1 MLAATLMTVLVMKNI
16 FPLFAVLIIWTATS
30 CSTNNKSKF
39 NLPAEFDEQEYIW
52 LSWVESGF
60 LGGDPFYFT
69 ALKAMKEITPE
80 VKVRLFY
87 GPQLSYN
94 KEQMES
100 RIYQKL
106 LENNIDTSRVT
117 LFYNEKGYGAIQD
130 PGPIFLSNGKGEFA
144 IADFKFIHPDKSSEA
159 IDRNVA
165 AKLNLPTISSNMIS
179 EGGAWQTNG
188 KGTLLLVEAVELDR
202 NKTMSK
208 TQIED
213 EYKRVLGVTKIIWL
227 KKGMKEEEW
236 GKLNNGKY
244 GIGTGG
250 HIDEF
255 CRFVNP
261 TTVLLA
267 EVNPADTAGNEISK
281 ESYHRMEENYQIL
294 KQSSTQDGKPF
305 EIIRLPAG
313 PLMTKKLFFR
323 NLNKD
328 EQSWFDNV
336 TTDSVEFY
344 LATGYMNF
352 VIANKKVVTAKFWKE
367 GLSDDFKKI
376 DEKAKQVLEKAFPDR
391 KVVQIDCMP
400 LHHDGAGLHCHSRNQ
415 PKIKISK

>member
-1 MLAATLMTVLVMKNI
+1 MKNI
-16 FPLFAVLIIWTATS
+16 FPLFIMLIIYTITD
-30 CSTNNKSKF
+30 CNTNNNSKYIV
-39 NLPAEFDEQEYIW
+39 PAEFDEQEYIW
-52 LSWVESGF
+52 LSWIESGF
-60 LGGDPFYFT
+60 LDGEPFYYT
-69 ALKAMKEITPE
+69 ALNAMKEITPS

-87 GPQLSYN
+87 GLQLSYN
-94 KEQMES
+94 KEQMEK

-106 LENNIDTSRVT
+106 LENSIDTSRVE
-117 LFYNEKGYGAIQD
+117 LFYNDKDYGAIQD
-130 PGPIFLSNGKGEFA
+130 PGPIFLRNENGEFA
-144 IADFKFIHPDKSSEA
+144 IADFKFIHPDKRSEA

-165 AKLNLPTISSNMIS
+165 AKLNLPTISSNMVS

-188 KGTLLLVEAVELDR
+188 KGTMLLVEAVELDR
-202 NKTMSK
+202 NKNMSK

-213 EYKRVLGVTKIIWL
+213 EYKRVLGVSKIIWL

-236 GKLNNGKY
+236 GKFDNGKY

-267 EVNPADTAGNEISK
+267 EVSTTDTAGNEISK
-281 ESYHRMEENYQIL
+281 ESYRRMEENYQIL
-294 KQSSTQDGKPF
+294 KQSTTQDGEPL

-313 PLMTKKLFFR
+313 PLMTEKLLY
-323 NLNKD
+323 NTLNKE
-328 EQSWFDNV
+328 EQSWFDDV

-352 VIANKKVVTAKFWKE
+352 VIANKVVVTSKFWKE
-367 GLSDDFKKI
+367 GHSDDFKKR
-376 DEKAKQVLEKAFPDR
+376 DEKAKQILEKAFPDR

-415 PKIKISK
+415 PK

>member
-1 MLAATLMTVLVMKNI
+1 M
-16 FPLFAVLIIWTATS
+16 IIGCNTSNTAKYTIPS
-30 CSTNNKSKF
+30 
-39 NLPAEFDEQEYIW
+39 EFEEQEYIW

-60 LGGDPFYFT
+60 LGGKPFYVT
-69 ALKAMKEITPE
+69 ALNAMKEITPY

-87 GPQLSYN
+87 GPQLN
-94 KEQMES
+94 LDKEQMQK
-100 RIYQKL
+100 RIYDKL
-106 LENNIDTSRVT
+106 IENNIDTSRVT
-117 LFYNEKGYGAIQD
+117 LFYNDQNYGAIQD
-130 PGPIFLSNGKGEFA
+130 PGPIFVKNAEGKFA
-144 IADFKFIHPDKSSEA
+144 IADFKFQHPDKRTES

-165 AKLNLPTISSNMIS
+165 AHLNLPTISSNMIT

-188 KGTLLLVEAVELDR
+188 EGTILLVESVELDR
-202 NKTMSK
+202 NKALTK
-208 TQIED
+208 TQIEN

-227 KKGMKEEEW
+227 KNGPKEEEW
-236 GKLNNGKY
+236 GKLENGKY

-255 CRFVNP
+255 CRFVNS

-267 EVNPADTAGNEISK
+267 AVDVADTIGNEISK
-281 ESYHRMEENYQIL
+281 VSFHRMEQNYQIL
-294 KQSSTQDGKPF
+294 KQSTNQDGKPF
-305 EIIRLPAG
+305 EIIRLPTG
-313 PLMTKKLFFR
+313 PLMTKKVDYKSLSK
-323 NLNKD
+323 N

-352 VIANKKVVTAKFWKE
+352 IIANKVIVTAKFWEE
-367 GLSDDFKKI
+367 GLSNEIKER
-376 DEKAKQVLEKAFPDR
+376 DERAKQILEKAFPAR

-415 PKIKISK
+415 PKGRL

>member
-1 MLAATLMTVLVMKNI
+1 VLATTLMTIPVMKNI
-16 FPLFAVLIIWTATS
+16 FPLLILLIICTITG
-30 CSTNNKSKF
+30 CNTNNNNSKYVV
-39 NLPAEFDEQEYIW
+39 PAEFDEQEYIW

-60 LGGDPFYFT
+60 LGGDSFYFT
-69 ALKAMKEITPE
+69 AINAMKEITPE

-94 KEQMES
+94 KEQMEN

-106 LENNIDTSRVT
+106 VENNIDTSRVI
-117 LFYNEKGYGAIQD
+117 LFYNEKDYGAIQD
-130 PGPIFLSNGKGEFA
+130 PGPIFLRNEKGEYA
-144 IADFKFIHPDKSSEA
+144 VADFKFIHPDKRSEA

-165 AKLNLPTISSNMIS
+165 AKLNLPIISSNMIS

-188 KGTLLLVEAVELDR
+188 KGTMLLVEAVELDR
-202 NKTMSK
+202 NKRMSK

-227 KKGMKEEEW
+227 KRGMKEEEW

-244 GIGTGG
+244 GIGTSG

-267 EVNPADTAGNEISK
+267 EVNTADTAGNEISK
-281 ESYHRMEENYQIL
+281 ESYRRMEENYQIL
-294 KQSSTQDGKPF
+294 KQSTTQDGKPF

-313 PLMTKKLFFR
+313 PLMTKKLLFKI
-323 NLNKD
+323 LSKD

-352 VIANKKVVTAKFWKE
+352 VIANKTVVTAKFWKE
-367 GLSDDFKKI
+367 GLSDDFKVI
-376 DEKAKQVLEKAFPDR
+376 DKKAKQVLEKAFPNR

-415 PKIKISK
+415 PK

>member
-1 MLAATLMTVLVMKNI
+1 MKQSVHFLI
-16 FPLFAVLIIWTATS
+16 FIISWIIIS
-30 CSTNNKSKF
+30 CNSSNNVKYYI
-39 NLPAEFDEQEYIW
+39 PAEFEEQEFIW
-52 LSWVESGF
+52 LSWVETGF

-69 ALKAMKEITPE
+69 AINAIKEITPA

-87 GPQLSYN
+87 GPQLSFN

-117 LFYNEKGYGAIQD
+117 LFYDDIGYGAIQD
-130 PGPIFLSNGKGEFA
+130 PGPIFLRNGKGELA
-144 IADFKFIHPDKSSEA
+144 IADFKFIHPDTRSEA

-165 AKLNLPTISSNMIS
+165 AKLNVPTISSNMVS

-188 KGTLLLVEAVELDR
+188 KGTMLLVESVELDR
-202 NKTMSK
+202 NKNMTKSK
-208 TQIED
+208 IEE

-227 KKGMKEEEW
+227 KKGLKEEEW
-236 GKLNNGKY
+236 GKFENGLY

-255 CRFVNP
+255 CRFVNDH
-261 TTVLLA
+261 TVLLTQ
-267 EVNPADTAGNEISK
+267 VNAKDTVGNEVSK
-281 ESYHRMEENYQIL
+281 ESYSRMEENYQIL
-294 KQSSTQDGKPF
+294 KQSTTQNGTPF

-313 PLMTKKLFFR
+313 PLMTKKINYKILS
-323 NLNKD
+323 KA

-336 TTDSVEFY
+336 STDSVEFY

-352 VIANKKVVTAKFWKE
+352 VIANKVVVTAKFWKE
-367 GLSDDFKKI
+367 GLPDDYKLR
-376 DEKAKQVLEKAFPDR
+376 DEKAKQVLEKAFPGR

-400 LHHDGAGLHCHSRNQ
+400 LHHDGAGLHCHSRNE
-415 PKIKISK
+415 PKHKIKL

>member
-1 MLAATLMTVLVMKNI
+1 MKNI
-16 FPLFAVLIIWTATS
+16 FRLLALLIIFTITG
-30 CSTNNKSKF
+30 CNTNSK
-39 NLPAEFDEQEYIW
+39 LKYSVPAEFDEQEYIW
-52 LSWVESGF
+52 LSWVETGF
-60 LGGDPFYFT
+60 LGGEPFYFT
-69 ALKAMKEITPE
+69 AINAMKEITPD

-87 GPQLSYN
+87 GPQLAYN
-94 KEQMES
+94 KEQMEN

-117 LFYNEKGYGAIQD
+117 LFYNEKDYGAIQD
-130 PGPIFLSNGKGEFA
+130 PGPIFLKNGKGEFA
-144 IADFKFIHPDKSSEA
+144 VADFKFIHPDKRSEA

-165 AKLNLPTISSNMIS
+165 AKLNLPTISSNMVS

-188 KGTLLLVEAVELDR
+188 EGTMLLVEAVELDR

-236 GKLNNGKY
+236 GKLDNGKY

-267 EVNPADTAGNEISK
+267 EVSTTDTAGNEISK
-281 ESYHRMEENYQIL
+281 ESYRRMEENYQIL
-294 KQSSTQDGKPF
+294 KHSTTQDGEPF

-313 PLMTKKLFFR
+313 PLMTEKVLYKT
-323 NLNKD
+323 LNKE

-336 TTDSVEFY
+336 STDSVEFY

-352 VIANKKVVTAKFWKE
+352 VIANKIIVTAKFWQE
-367 GLSDDFKKI
+367 GLSDDFKI
-376 DEKAKQVLEKAFPDR
+376 RDEEAKQVLEKAFPNR

-400 LHHDGAGLHCHSRNQ
+400 
-415 PKIKISK
+415 